1 MNRGFD
7 KATIERVARM
17 YKSNQEACA
26 ALGITLR
33 SFGRL
38 CRKYGV
44 ETPWVQKRRARGTL
58 GPAPVV
64 TGGGQGLCEAGYP
77 G

>member
-1 MNRGFD
+1 MNRGID
-7 KATIERVARM
+7 QSTIERVARM

-44 ETPWVQKRRARGTL
+44 ETPWVRKRRERGAVAMAAAVSCN
-58 GPAPVV
+58 GRSHA
-64 TGGGQGLCEAGYP
+64 
-77 G
+77 

>member
-58 GPAPVV
+58 EPAAAVV
-64 TGGGQGLCEAGYP
+64 GGQGLCEAGSP

>member
-58 GPAPVV
+58 DPAP
-64 TGGGQGLCEAGYP
+64 G
-77 G
+77 